1 MWRFLSEDE
10 MNKDYFE
17 LWFML
22 GYLKKWG
29 ADYVHLLV
37 IDQPYLIQ
45 FSSNRLKTLNYYRT
59 AKP

>member
-22 GYLKKWG
+22 GYLKRMG
-29 ADYVHLLV
+29 SRLCPLLV

-45 FSSNRLKTLNYYRT
+45 FSSNQLKTLNYYRM